1 MPGRVSG
8 MVHFLQYFIPKPSF
22 VCRQIGLAV
31 FILPH
36 LGTQHKQNAKNR
48 ENTVGLRW
56 NVEMF
61 TKRR

>member
-1 MPGRVSG
+1 

-36 LGTQHKQNAKNR
+36 LGTQHKQNAKNV
-48 ENTVGLRW
+48 ENTARLAPGC
-56 NVEMF
+56 
-61 TKRR
+61 